1 VALVAKAAQLG
12 KGMRQ
17 AVRCH
22 ALRHGRNHQ
31 QVAIARK
38 VFEIVVGRVAFRVD
52 DDVLI
57 VADVAYHLRVGDDLE
72 GEALICAS
80 LSPLGRGADGVAVN
94 EQGRGEALQIGG
106 QVNGRRGFA
115 DAAFVACDRDYHL
128 SVYAKW

>member
-1 VALVAKAAQLG
+1 MRRARLHIRRRREVPECGEAGEEVSGWAA
-12 KGMRQ
+12 
-17 AVRCH
+17 
-22 ALRHGRNHQ
+22 
-31 QVAIARK
+31 
-38 VFEIVVGRVAFRVD
+38 GRVALGVD
-52 DDVLI
+52 DNMLI
-57 VADVAYHLRVGDDLE
+57 IADVADHLRVGDDLE

-128 SVYAKW
+128 FVYAEW